1 MEQVGVQ
8 EQEEEEEA
16 DSRLED
22 EKILGIWESFG
33 TNRSWVSVAVDE
45 C

>member
-8 EQEEEEEA
+8 EQEEEEA

-22 EKILGIWESFG
+22 EKILGIWESFD
-33 TNRSWVSVAVDE
+33 TNRSWVSVAEDE